1 QTEAGPSKPPAIKP
15 PTLPYPDRRPKR
27 KGEVIS
33 LTSGL
38 LQLNTSGGKGR
49 TVADQRR
56 LPTYNHRQ
64 SPDLNLSPI
73 YKDHWRGWERF
84 RVEEIRPATLP
95 GKKEQDRAYIG
106 RARKR

>member
-27 KGEVIS
+27 KGKVIS

-38 LQLNTSGGKGR
+38 SQLNTNSGKRR

-73 YKDHWRGWERF
+73 YEDHWRGWERF
-84 RVEEIRPATLP
+84 RVEEIRPAIPP
-95 GKKEQDRAYIG
+95 GKKEYDRARTR